1 MTKPVHLL
9 PAAMVGT
16 DRQPLAA
23 TSPLP
28 GPVGALLNDTL
39 AQTPDSATALLRAAG
54 IVATCSLAGGH
65 GLHTGDAPPA
75 AAAAASHL
83 RSPDER
89 CSASSAAAISTVS
102 AR

>member
-1 MTKPVHLL
+1 MSNAAHWAALL

-28 GPVGALLNDTL
+28 GTVGALLNDTL

-65 GLHTGDAPPA
+65 GLHTGDAPPT
-75 AAAAASHL
+75 SWPGH
-83 RSPDER
+83 R
-89 CSASSAAAISTVS
+89 SASPYLPVLT
-102 AR
+102 R